1 MCINPLTIVEKIIA
15 AHSGGAPVRAG
26 GIATVTPDILL
37 LNDVSGPLA
46 FDQFE
51 AMGATAPF
59 DASRVVLVA
68 DHFAPAK
75 DVASAEALRSL
86 RGFARAHG
94 IGHLYEPGR
103 GGIEH
108 ALLPELGLV
117 GHGSIVFG
125 ADSHTCTAGAFNALG
140 IGFGSTDLAAALAT
154 GSLWMRVPDSIRVHL
169 TGAPGRFVTGKDV
182 ILDLIRRIGVDG
194 AMDAALEFGGP
205 GLAALSM
212 DERMAVAN
220 MAVEAGA
227 DTCAFEG
234 DARSAALMQARGMAA
249 APPVLPDA
257 GATYRGRLD
266 LDLSALEPM
275 VARPPSP
282 GNAAPVGSLLGQR
295 VDQVYVGNCANGT
308 MTDLRQ
314 VAEILR
320 GRSISP
326 HVRMIVVPATQA
338 IWRQALA
345 EGLLETI
352 AAAGAA
358 ISTPTC
364 GACFGG
370 HMGIL
375 AAGETALATTNR
387 NFRGRM
393 GDPGA
398 SVFLSNAWV
407 AAAAA
412 VAGHIVPPSMLGPS
426 TPQPSMPQPSAPQ
439 PSMPQPSARQLG
451 AYVARS
457 GA

>member
-1 MCINPLTIVEKIIA
+1 MCIEPLTITEKIIA
-15 AHSGGAPVRAG
+15 AHHKGAPVRAG
-26 GIATVTPDILL
+26 GIATVAPDILM

-46 FDQFE
+46 FDQFD
-51 AMGATAPF
+51 AMGAAVPF
-59 DASRVVLVA
+59 DRDRVVLVA

-75 DVASAEALRSL
+75 DVTSAEALRSL

-94 IGHLYEPGR
+94 IAHIYEPGR

-108 ALLPELGLV
+108 ALLPELNLV

-154 GSLWMRVPDSIRVHL
+154 GALWLRVPDSIRVDL
-169 TGAPGRFVTGKDV
+169 TGAPGRFVTGKDI
-182 ILDLIRRIGVDG
+182 ILEVIRRIGVDG
-194 AMDAALEFGGP
+194 ASDAALEFGGP

-212 DERMAVAN
+212 DERMAIAN

-234 DARSAALMQARGMAA
+234 DARSAAHMRQRGMAA
-249 APPVLPDA
+249 APPVLPDE
-257 GATYRGRLD
+257 GAAYRDRLT
-266 LDLSALEPM
+266 LDLSSLEPL
-275 VARPPSP
+275 VACPPSP
-282 GNAAPVGSLLGQR
+282 GHAVPVGSVAGQR

-308 MTDLRQ
+308 ITDLRQ

-320 GRSISP
+320 GRSVSP
-326 HVRMIVVPATQA
+326 GVRMIVVPATQA
-338 IWRQALA
+338 IWRQAMA

-375 AAGETALATTNR
+375 AAGETAVATNNR

-393 GDPGA
+393 GDPTA
-398 SVFLSNAWV
+398 SVYLANAWV
-407 AAAAA
+407 AASAA
-412 VAGHIVPPSMLGPS
+412 VAGEIVPPTVQDAPTPS
-426 TPQPSMPQPSAPQ
+426 PATQA
-439 PSMPQPSARQLG
+439 AE
-451 AYVARS
+451 
-457 GA
+457 

>member
-1 MCINPLTIVEKIIA
+1 MTAAPLTITEKIVA
-15 AHSGGAPVRAG
+15 SHAHEGIVRAG
-26 GIATVTPDILL
+26 DVATVRPDILM

-46 FDQFE
+46 FDQFD

-59 DASRVVLVA
+59 DPDSVVLVA

-75 DVASAEALRSL
+75 DTITAEALRSL
-86 RGFARAHG
+86 RVFARTHG
-94 IGHLYEPGR
+94 IAHIYEPGR

-108 ALLPELGLV
+108 ALLAELGLV

-154 GSLWMRVPDSIRVHL
+154 GSLWMRVPETIRVDL
-169 TGAPGRFVTGKDV
+169 AGEPGPYVTGKDV
-182 ILDLIRRIGVDG
+182 ILEVIRRIGVDG
-194 AMDAALEFGGP
+194 ADGAALEFGGP
-205 GLAALSM
+205 GAAALGM

-234 DARSAALMQARGMAA
+234 DAQSTQHMQARRMSAR
-249 APPVLPDA
+249 PPVLPDP
-257 GATYRGRLD
+257 GATYRDRIRID
-266 LDLSALEPM
+266 LDTLNPL

-282 GNAAPVGSLLGQR
+282 GSAVAVGTLAGQP
-295 VDQVYVGNCANGT
+295 VDQVYVGNCSNGT
-308 MTDLRQ
+308 ITDLRQ
-314 VAEILR
+314 VAAILQ
-320 GRSISP
+320 GRTIAAT
-326 HVRMIVVPATQA
+326 VRMIVVPATQA

-375 AAGETALATTNR
+375 AAGETAIATTNR

-393 GDPGA
+393 GDPA
-398 SVFLSNAWV
+398 SQVFLANAWV
-407 AAAAA
+407 AAASA
-412 VAGHIVPPSMLGPS
+412 VAGTIVHPAAVMGDD
-426 TPQPSMPQPSAPQ
+426 A
-439 PSMPQPSARQLG
+439 
-451 AYVARS
+451 
-457 GA
+457 